1 MDVISLEEL
10 LQSTKINKEFLDNLI
25 SQNLVSRPLSENKNE
40 IFFSIGEVEQIN
52 HILSLQSLGYS
63 LQDISKILKITNIK
77 IKKAP
82 DNIRYF
88 TVGEVA
94 NQLKLTKRT
103 LDFWIEKG
111 LIKPSSTSKSGY
123 RLFNEDAVKFVSFVS
138 DLQVLGFTLEQI
150 KVITES
156 FNEEFKP
163 IGANTAES
171 IAAIQAKINDN
182 EKAIKKLRGFLK
194 TMQRN
199 CRSLKGKED
208 KNSENKDDL
217 LR

>member
-1 MDVISLEEL
+1 MDLISLEEL
-10 LQSTKINKEFLDNLI
+10 LQSTKINKAFLDNLL
-25 SQNLVSRPLSENKNE
+25 SLHLVSKPLSENQHE
-40 IFFSIGEVEQIN
+40 VLFSATEVEQIN

-63 LQDISKILKITNIK
+63 LQDISKILKITNLK
-77 IKKAP
+77 INKTPAK
-82 DNIRYF
+82 NRYF

-111 LIKPSSTSKSGY
+111 LIKPSSTSASGY
-123 RLFNEDAVKFVSFVS
+123 RLFSEDAVRFVSFVS
-138 DLQVLGFTLEQI
+138 DLQILGFTLEQI

-156 FNEEFKP
+156 FDENFKP
-163 IGANTAES
+163 IGTNTAQS
-171 IAAIQAKINDN
+171 IADIQAKIKDN
-182 EKAIKKLRGFLK
+182 EKAIRKLKGVLK
-194 TMQRN
+194 IMQKN
-199 CRSLKGKED
+199 NRSPKGKED

>member
-1 MDVISLEEL
+1 MDLISLEEL
-10 LQSTKINKEFLDNLI
+10 LQSTKINKAFLDNLL
-25 SQNLVSRPLSENKNE
+25 SLHLVSKPLSENE
-40 IFFSIGEVEQIN
+40 HEVLFSATEVEQIN

-63 LQDISKILKITNIK
+63 LQDISKILKITNLK
-77 IKKAP
+77 INKTPAK
-82 DNIRYF
+82 NRYF

-111 LIKPSSTSKSGY
+111 LIKPSSTSASGY
-123 RLFNEDAVKFVSFVS
+123 RLFSEDAVRFVSFVS
-138 DLQVLGFTLEQI
+138 DLQILGFTLEQI

-156 FNEEFKP
+156 FDENFKP
-163 IGANTAES
+163 IGTNTAQS
-171 IAAIQAKINDN
+171 IADIQAKIKDN
-182 EKAIKKLRGFLK
+182 EKAIRKLKSVLK
-194 TMQRN
+194 IMQKN
-199 CRSLKGKED
+199 NRSPKGKED